1 MKRLPTPLPEIDT
14 MPLTLDEFALL
25 PRLTGVWH
33 GDFQCLDTEGR
44 EIKRYACV
52 VTQRIEAGR
61 WVQSN
66 ENTYEDGRADLW
78 RFLGHAFA
86 PGVMRLT
93 SPDAPYDTFR
103 MTATEAA
110 PHVLLL
116 DVRLARTGAV
126 LATETFTLI
135 DPARRV
141 RTIQQFDAETG
152 NLRGYMLVRER
163 RVAA

>member
-1 MKRLPTPLPEIDT
+1 
-14 MPLTLDEFALL
+14 MPLTLDDYALL
-25 PRLTGVWH
+25 PRLTGTWH
-33 GDFQCLDTEGR
+33 GDFRLLDPEGR
-44 EIKRYACV
+44 ETSRYTCV
-52 VTQRIEAGR
+52 LTQRIEAGH

-66 ENTYEDGRADLW
+66 DNTYADGRTETW
-78 RFLGHAFA
+78 HFLGHALA

-126 LATETFTLI
+126 LATETFTLL

-152 NLRGYMLVRER
+152 DLRGYMLVREQ
-163 RVAA
+163 RVGA